1 MREAD
6 KQRLSASLQIAQAAI
21 VQAQQ
26 LQEQINNARPR
37 ESIHERYR
45 ETLRWW
51 AKAKAKRQSADRETA
66 QLWNGF
72 EMGFAEALFRLS
84 MDLGWSLAE
93 LEAMEALATK
103 QAEAELRKENN
114 DRAQQ

>member
-6 KQRLSASLQIAQAAI
+6 QQRLSESLEAAQDAI
-21 VQAQQ
+21 EEAQEI
-26 LQEQINNARPR
+26 QEQINNARPR
-37 ESIHERYR
+37 ESIHERYS

-51 AKAKAKRQSADRETA
+51 AKTKAKRQSADRETA

-84 MDLGWSLAE
+84 MDLGWGLAE

>member
-6 KQRLSASLQIAQAAI
+6 QQRLSESLQIAQAAI

-26 LQEQINNARPR
+26 LQEQINNEPPR
-37 ESIHERYR
+37 EDITERYS
-45 ETLRWW
+45 ETIRWW
-51 AKAKAKRQSADRETA
+51 AKAISKRQSADREHIR
-66 QLWNGF
+66 LWSGF

-93 LEAMEALATK
+93 LEALEAVATK